1 MKIPIPNA
9 LVLVIAC
16 SIGVASAGQ
25 PDEPN
30 ASSENAR
37 HLREKA
43 EALMRDWKTVP
54 VNVLRD
60 PANAEAI
67 QQLRTEAKAA
77 HRDDARV
84 PLLRMGDPETTTK
97 CITEFRTEKSARRN
111 AARQLGLSGNPAIIP
126 LVAEDLF
133 RDEKTETEWMTP
145 ELRDRPVSVHA
156 ADIIRAIIGAS
167 SEFNSATK
175 AWALSLPRATNQRD
189 AVRSE
194 MRRWWPEN
202 RDALRAGRYQQ
213 VTPPRK

>member
-1 MKIPIPNA
+1 MKVPIPST
-9 LVLVIAC
+9 LVLVVAC
-16 SIGVASAGQ
+16 TIGVASADK
-25 PDEPN
+25 PNEPN

-37 HLREKA
+37 HIRDKA

-60 PANAEAI
+60 PANTEAI

-84 PLLRMGDPETTTK
+84 PLLRMSDPETTTQ

-133 RDEKTETEWMTP
+133 RDEKTEAEWITP
-145 ELRDRPVSVHA
+145 ELRERPLSVHA

-175 AWALSLPRATNQRD
+175 TWALSLPRATNQRD

-194 MRRWWPEN
+194 MRRWWLEN
-202 RDALRAGRYQQ
+202 RDAVGAGRYQQ
-213 VTPPRK
+213 VGPPRK